1 MSDAMVYFSGCGL
14 LLIIAV
20 VIGAVLHALFGPGS
34 PSITGGRVVGERL
47 GTRSAEYWHR
57 RESQR
62 RIEELAEAGRPTNAD

>member
-34 PSITGGRVVGERL
+34 PSITGGRVIGERL
-47 GTRSAEYWHR
+47 SDRSVDYWFR
-57 RESQR
+57 RDSQR
-62 RIEELAEAGRPTNAD
+62 RREEQADAGRKTNAE